1 MDERE
6 RRLGP
11 PPLSAAPTSAA
22 RFGLTVD
29 PKDRVGLSMPPPEEK
44 SLPFPRLLVS
54 VAGLTG
60 GLVILFSVLKATS
73 VIG

>member
-11 PPLSAAPTSAA
+11 PPLSTAPTSA
-22 RFGLTVD
+22 RGFGLTVD
-29 PKDRVGLSMPPPEEK
+29 PKDRLGLSVPPPEEK
-44 SLPFPRLLVS
+44 SRPSPRLLIS

-60 GLVILFSVLKATS
+60 GLAILISALKVTGVI
-73 VIG
+73 